1 MTRSTSHVLID
12 HLWEETSR
20 TRDALWTIG
29 FSLLTALLAQIK
41 IPLPYN
47 PVPLT
52 GQTFSVLLSGA
63 VLGSRRGFLSQ
74 ALYLAEGAAGL
85 PVFAGGTGTFAHLLG
100 DTGGYL
106 WSYPLAAAL
115 VGWLVERGAGR
126 KTWSL
131 AVALISSD
139 ILILASGA
147 LWLHTFFAMPYRQAW
162 LLGFYPFLVGDILKV
177 LLVGASLPRVMR
189 RYQPGDQT
197 G

>member
-12 HLWEETSR
+12 HVWEETSR

-41 IPLPYN
+41 IPLPYTT
-47 PVPLT
+47 VPLT

-126 KTWSL
+126 KTWSRGRDRH
-131 AVALISSD
+131 IRPST
-139 ILILASGA
+139 
-147 LWLHTFFAMPYRQAW
+147 W
-162 LLGFYPFLVGDILKV
+162 
-177 LLVGASLPRVMR
+177 
-189 RYQPGDQT
+189 
-197 G
+197 